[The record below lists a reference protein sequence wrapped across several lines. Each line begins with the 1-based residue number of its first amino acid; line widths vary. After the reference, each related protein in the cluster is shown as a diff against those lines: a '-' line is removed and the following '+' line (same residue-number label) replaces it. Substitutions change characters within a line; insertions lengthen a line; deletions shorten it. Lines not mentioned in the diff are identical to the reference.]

1 MSLDLPSYQPAES
14 PLPQDGRVLLDAT
27 LLKRLRKTRGLSQEA
42 LADLCFQQQLCVSI
56 ASIKRAETGKIVLYR
71 TARHLA
77 QVFGVTLEQL
87 AAEESAL
94 AAPVASP
101 PPLPS
106 SAGMLSDALPA
117 AIRTP
122 AILPPEPDGVLRHVV
137 MLEIELATPQTAG
150 SAVLTRS
157 SWHSTPP
164 W

>member
-77 QVFGVTLEQL
+77 QVFGVTLE
-87 AAEESAL
+87 
-94 AAPVASP
+94 
-101 PPLPS
+101 
-106 SAGMLSDALPA
+106 
-117 AIRTP
+117 
-122 AILPPEPDGVLRHVV
+122 
-137 MLEIELATPQTAG
+137 
-150 SAVLTRS
+150 
-157 SWHSTPP
+157 
-164 W
+164 